1 MFNALKYTK
10 SLEENGFDRRQAE
23 VLVGMYMQMLE
34 LNMVSR
40 SEFQKFQAEMYN
52 RFDQMDSKMEKLAL
66 QLTVKLGVMLAISV
80 GLISTLIALKF

>member
-1 MFNALKYTK
+1 
-10 SLEENGFDRRQAE
+10 
-23 VLVGMYMQMLE
+23 MLE